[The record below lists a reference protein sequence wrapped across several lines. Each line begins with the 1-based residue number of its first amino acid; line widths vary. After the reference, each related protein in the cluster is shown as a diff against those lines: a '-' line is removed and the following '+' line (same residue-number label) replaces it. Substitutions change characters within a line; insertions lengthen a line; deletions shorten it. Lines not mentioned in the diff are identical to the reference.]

1 MYRLQDVIS
10 YLSVTKEVTWPWTH
24 PLQGQSIMH
33 ALAILSID
41 LQKNQ
46 RPSFTRSKDIIG
58 AQKFLKNGLHDHDQ
72 APL

>member
-1 MYRLQDVIS
+1 
-10 YLSVTKEVTWPWTH
+10 
-24 PLQGQSIMH
+24 MH

-72 APL
+72 APLRDGLSSID